1 MIKFSMRY
9 MFAIIFTLLTV
20 TYLFFFNEMR
30 DYKNDLPIN
39 INSYIE
45 GLRIVSKKDGIDSW
59 VIVAKRANFTRDET
73 VAKMDSVA
81 INVIKEGIVLNADK
95 GSYDMTTKDLQL
107 DDNIKINIKGSVI
120 SVKNLLWNSSNGEL
134 KTDGSIKMEGNKFKI
149 EGEGLTATQ
158 DQKIKLLKNVKA
170 TFF

>member
-1 MIKFSMRY
+1 MIKFSMGY
-9 MFAIIFTLLTV
+9 IFAIIFTLLTV
-20 TYLFFFNEMR
+20 TYLFFFNDMR
-30 DYKNDLPIN
+30 DYKNELPIN

-45 GLRIVSKKDGIDSW
+45 GLKIVSKKDGIDSW

-134 KTDGSIKMEGNKFKI
+134 KTDGSIKMESNKFKI